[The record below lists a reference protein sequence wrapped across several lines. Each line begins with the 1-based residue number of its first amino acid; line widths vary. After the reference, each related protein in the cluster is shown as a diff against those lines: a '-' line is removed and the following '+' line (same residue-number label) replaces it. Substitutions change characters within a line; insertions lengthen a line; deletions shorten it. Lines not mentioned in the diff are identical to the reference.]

1 MVFVA
6 VVDRCLARLA
16 GTGWTGEASTWEAA
30 RFCDRVFGI
39 IRSGT
44 IATVEDDSSHG
55 RFCCKIVVCLRVE
68 PTSVACEVERQICQS
83 RG

>member
-44 IATVEDDSSHG
+44 IETVEDDSSHG
-55 RFCCKIVVCLRVE
+55 RSCCKNVVCLRVE
-68 PTSVACEVERQICQS
+68 STFEACQVL
-83 RG
+83 

>member
-44 IATVEDDSSHG
+44 IATVEDVSSHV
-55 RFCCKIVVCLRVE
+55 RFCCKNVVCLRVE
-68 PTSVACEVERQICQS
+68 STCEACQVL
-83 RG
+83 